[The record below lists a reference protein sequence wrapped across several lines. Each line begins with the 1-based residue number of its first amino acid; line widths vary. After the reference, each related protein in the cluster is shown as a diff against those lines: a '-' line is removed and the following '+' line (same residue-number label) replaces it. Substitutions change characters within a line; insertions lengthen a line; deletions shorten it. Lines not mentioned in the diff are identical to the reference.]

1 MTKAII
7 DPAGTVTPSTISI
20 NGIDYTPEEAQS
32 LVELGTKTR
41 DLEKQWDTPVDK
53 VWPEFGKTREELKTI
68 QAERDAVRTELDE
81 FKAKQAKGEET
92 SADIKEARENA
103 RKLGLTLNEDLEKSG
118 YIKKEDLPELFKSFA
133 QEQEEVRK
141 LMSNADALEKEI
153 DGTDGR
159 PAFNKKVVLAYANSY
174 NIPDLKEAYED
185 MHKPALDAWKTAQ
198 VEAEKAK
205 GLKTLSTGGKKEP
218 GEVRVNDD
226 NAKGLLHEK
235 LYGGQE

>member
-1 MTKAII
+1 MTIKA
-7 DPAGTVTPSTISI
+7 DPGTIAPSTISI
-20 NGIDYTPEEAQS
+20 NGVDYTPEDAQS

-53 VWPEFGKTREELKTI
+53 VWPEFGKTREELKTT
-68 QAERDAVRTELDE
+68 QSERDAMKAELEE
-81 FKAKQAKGEET
+81 FKAKQAKGVET
-92 SADIKEARENA
+92 PDEIKEAQENA

-118 YIKKEDLPELFKSFA
+118 YIKKEDLPELFKTFA

-141 LMSNADALEKEI
+141 LLSNAEALEKEI

-185 MHKPALDAWKTAQ
+185 MHKSALDAWKAAQ
-198 VEAEKAK
+198 IEAEKAK
-205 GLKTLSTGGKKEP
+205 KLKTLGGGGDKKPAE
-218 GEVRVNDD
+218 GKVNDD
-226 NAKGLLHEK
+226 NMKELLHEK